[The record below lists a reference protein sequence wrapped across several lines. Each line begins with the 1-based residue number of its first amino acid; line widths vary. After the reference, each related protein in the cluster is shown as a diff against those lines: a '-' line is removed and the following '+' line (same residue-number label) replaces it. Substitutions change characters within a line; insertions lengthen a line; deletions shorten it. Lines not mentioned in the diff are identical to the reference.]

1 MGAEEIVPEKP
12 VKEQIRDQKRQ
23 VDRSK
28 RNLVREQKKL
38 EREKKKML
46 GEIKKMAMKGQ
57 TAGAK
62 MLAKDIVRCTNQIK
76 KIDQFVGQLTAVS
89 MRITSCS
96 TLNELGD
103 AMSSAAHAMT
113 TVSQKLDPKKVQQLA
128 KIVAKEDFKLDMVSD
143 MMGEAMDAVGESMGN
158 EEEEEEL
165 YNQVLQEAGVKL
177 DGEMVG
183 AGNEALASQ
192 VKNGPQMVGVGAGG
206 SGGAGGAGGVGGA
219 GGAGGAVGGDDDLDA
234 MLASLNQK

>member
-12 VKEQIRDQKRQ
+12 VKEQIREQKRQ
-23 VDRSK
+23 VDRSS

-46 GEIKKMAMKGQ
+46 VEIKKMATKGQ

-76 KIDQFVGQLTAVS
+76 KIDQFVGQLKAVS

-103 AMSSAAHAMT
+103 AMSNAAKAMT
-113 TVSQKLDPKKVQQLA
+113 LVSNKLDPKKMQHLA

-143 MMGEAMDAVGESMGN
+143 MMGESMDTLGESMGN

-165 YNQVLQEAGVKL
+165 YNQVLAEAGVKIEG
-177 DGEMVG
+177 DMVG
-183 AGNEALASQ
+183 PQKDPLASQ
-192 VKNGPQMVGVGAGG
+192 VSTGPQKQLAGVGAEGVG
-206 SGGAGGAGGVGGA
+206 GGAGAGAPA
-219 GGAGGAVGGDDDLDA
+219 DGGDDDLDA
-234 MLASLNQK
+234 MLRSLNQK

>member
-12 VKEQIRDQKRQ
+12 VREQIRDQKRQ
-23 VDRSK
+23 VDRSS

-46 GEIKKMAMKGQ
+46 VEIKKMATKGQ

-76 KIDQFVGQLTAVS
+76 KIDQFVGQLKAVS

-103 AMSSAAHAMT
+103 AMSNAAKAMT
-113 TVSQKLDPKKVQQLA
+113 LVSNKLDPKKMAQLA
-128 KIVAKEDFKLDMVSD
+128 KVVAKEDFKLDMVSD
-143 MMGEAMDAVGESMGN
+143 MMGEAMDTVGESMGN
-158 EEEEEEL
+158 EEEEDEL
-165 YNQVLQEAGVKL
+165 YNQVLQEAGVNIE
-177 DGEMVG
+177 GQMVG
-183 AGNEALASQ
+183 AGKETLASQ
-192 VKNGPQMVGVGAGG
+192 VNTGPQKQLAGVGPQGG
-206 SGGAGGAGGVGGA
+206 GQGGPGAGADAG
-219 GGAGGAVGGDDDLDA
+219 DDLDA
-234 MLASLNQK
+234 LLDSLNNKP